1 MSTMESPGAAL
12 AVLPRLAAR
21 TPLDLRDWLQAILN
35 TRALQAQV
43 YGDYYDGLH
52 PLQFATSKFREAF
65 GNLFG
70 QFADNWCQIV
80 VDAPVERLKIVGFR
94 VDDGGPSDDAWSIW
108 QDNRLDSQSVIAH
121 TEAGKCGRA
130 FLLVDPNGEDGP
142 RITVEHA
149 SQVVVATD
157 PGDHQTRLAAL
168 KRWVGEDGFA
178 YCTLYLPDVVLRFES
193 KEPLASPATRVS
205 GIEWVPRSDS
215 PAEVPNTLG
224 VVPVIELANK
234 PGLLGEA
241 HSDLEPAIPLQNAVN
256 KLCSD
261 LIVTSEYGA
270 FPQRVVTG
278 VEVPKDPETGQPL
291 AAAEMKAAMSRLW
304 TFKPSDASVTSL
316 PAAQLSNFTDAI
328 EMFVTHLAAQTRT
341 PPHYLLAKLVNMSG
355 DALSVAEAG
364 LVSKCRQKTLFYSD
378 PWEEAMELALQAAGT
393 EGADC
398 EAIWA
403 NPERVAQGQLVDAAV
418 KKQTLGIPLPVIWLE
433 LGYTPEQIA
442 EMVKVEE
449 AKAEAELEAA
459 AKAAAAQAR
468 EMLVAQPGEAGAPGE
483 PGPGAAPAAPGT
495 PVPPP
500 SPGPPPPAPPR

>member
-1 MSTMESPGAAL
+1 MMQSPSSAQL
-12 AVLPRLAAR
+12 VLPRLAAR
-21 TPLDLRDWLQAILN
+21 TPLDWRDWLTSMLN
-35 TRALQAQV
+35 TRALEAGI
-43 YGDYYDGLH
+43 YEDYYVGRH

-70 QFADNWCQIV
+70 AFSDNWCQIV

-94 VDDGGPSDDAWSIW
+94 VNDGGPSEEAWGIW

-121 TEAGKCGRA
+121 TEAGKCGRC

-149 SQVVVATD
+149 SQMILATD
-157 PGDHQTRLAAL
+157 PGDNRTRLAAL

-193 KEPLASPATRVS
+193 KEPLDSPTTRVS
-205 GIEWVPRSDS
+205 GIEWLPREDVAG
-215 PAEVPNTLG
+215 PEVANPLG
-224 VVPVIELANK
+224 EVPVIELANK

-241 HSDLEPAIPLQNAVN
+241 HSDLEPAIPLQNAIN
-256 KLCSD
+256 KLCTD

-304 TFKPSDASVTSL
+304 TFKPADARVTDL
-316 PAAQLSNFTDAI
+316 PAADLSNFVNAV
-328 EMFVTHLAAQTRT
+328 EMYVQHLAAQTRT

-418 KKQTLGIPLPVIWLE
+418 KKQTLGVPLPVIWLE

-442 EMVKVEE
+442 EMVKAEE

-468 EMLVAQPGEAGAPGE
+468 EMLTSQPGEVAPPGE
-483 PGPGAAPAAPGT
+483 PIPAPAPPAAPGA
-495 PVPPP
+495 PRPIPPP
-500 SPGPPPPAPPR
+500 TAPPPPAR